1 VLTTH
6 APADPTV
13 VFHVKV
19 ALGMVVSLAI
29 ARLLTGVA
37 RFVQHPAR
45 HKADVLHL
53 TWALVMLVTLLHFW
67 WFQYHL
73 SDIAWRFEVF
83 AFVMTYAV
91 LFFVMCA
98 VLFPDDIAEYA
109 GYRDY
114 FLSRRRWFFGMLA
127 VSMVFD
133 ATDSMLKGRPHF
145 DALGIEYQVHLV
157 VYGVLAL
164 AAAVTRNERFHLMFA
179 VGGLLYQLSWIA
191 RRYDA
196 I

>member
-1 VLTTH
+1 MMER
-6 APADPTV
+6 PPSDPTV

-45 HKADVLHL
+45 HKPDALHL
-53 TWALVMLVTLLHFW
+53 TWALAMLVTLLHFW

-91 LFFVMCA
+91 LYFVMCA

-114 FLSRRRWFFGMLA
+114 LLSRRRWFFGMLA
-127 VSMVFD
+127 VSMAFD
-133 ATDSMLKGRPHF
+133 GIDSLLKGRAHF
-145 DALGIEYQVHLV
+145 DALGVEYPIRLA
-157 VYGVLAL
+157 VYAALAL
-164 AAAVTRNERFHLMFA
+164 AAALTRNERFHLLFA
-179 VGGLLYQLSWIA
+179 VGGLAYQVSWIA

>member
-1 VLTTH
+1 MAH
-6 APADPTV
+6 PPADPTL

-29 ARLLTGVA
+29 ARLLTGTA

-45 HKADVLHL
+45 HKPDVLHL
-53 TWALVMLVTLLHFW
+53 TWALSMLVALLHFW
-67 WFQYHL
+67 WWQYRLTDVWWH
-73 SDIAWRFEVF
+73 FEMF

-91 LFFVMCA
+91 LYFVMCA

-127 VSMVFD
+127 VSMAFD
-133 ATDSMLKGRPHF
+133 AVDSLLKGRAHF
-145 DALGIEYQVHLV
+145 DALGTEYPIRLML
-157 VYGVLAL
+157 YGVLAIV
-164 AAAVTRNERFHLMFA
+164 AAVSRNERFHLVFA
-179 VGGLLYQLSWIA
+179 LGGLAYQLSWIA

>member
-1 VLTTH
+1 MTH
-6 APADPTV
+6 AAADPAL

-29 ARLLTGVA
+29 ARLLTGAA

-45 HKADVLHL
+45 HKPDALHL
-53 TWALVMLVTLLHFW
+53 LWALSMLVALLHFW
-67 WFQYHL
+67 WWQYR
-73 SDIAWRFEVF
+73 ATEVGWRFEAF
-83 AFVMTYAV
+83 AFVVAYAV
-91 LFFVMCA
+91 LYFVMCA
-98 VLFPDDIAEYA
+98 LLFPDDIAEYA

-127 VSMVFD
+127 LSMVFD
-133 ATDSMLKGRPHF
+133 AIDSLLKGRAHV
-145 DALGIEYQVHLV
+145 DALGIEYPIRLAA
-157 VYGVLAL
+157 YVLLALL
-164 AAAVTRNERFHLMFA
+164 AAASRNERFHLLFA
-179 VGGLLYQLSWIA
+179 IGGLAYQVSWIV

>member
-1 VLTTH
+1 MMER
-6 APADPTV
+6 PPSDPTV

-45 HKADVLHL
+45 HRPDVLHL
-53 TWALVMLVTLLHFW
+53 TWAASMLVALLHFW

-73 SDIAWRFEVF
+73 SDIPWRFEVF
-83 AFVMTYAV
+83 AFVMAYAV
-91 LFFVMCA
+91 LYFVMCA

-127 VSMVFD
+127 ASMAFD
-133 ATDSMLKGRPHF
+133 AIDSLLKGRAHV
-145 DALGIEYQVHLV
+145 DALGVEYPIRLV
-157 VYGVLAL
+157 VYAALAL
-164 AAAVTRNERFHLMFA
+164 VAAGIRNERFHVTFA
-179 VGGLLYQLSWIA
+179 IGGLLYQMSWIA
-191 RRYDA
+191 RRYNF

>member
-1 VLTTH
+1 MLTAH
-6 APADPTV
+6 PPADPTV

-29 ARLLTGVA
+29 ARLLTGAA

-53 TWALVMLVTLLHFW
+53 TWALAMLVALLHFW

-73 SDIAWRFEVF
+73 SDIGWRFEVF
-83 AFVMTYAV
+83 AFVMGYAV
-91 LFFVMCA
+91 LYFVMCA

-127 VSMVFD
+127 ASMVFD
-133 ATDSMLKGRPHF
+133 AIDSVLKGREHF
-145 DALGIEYQVHLV
+145 AALGIEYQVRLV
-157 VYGVLAL
+157 AFGALAL
-164 AAAVTRNERFHLMFA
+164 AAAVTRNERFHLAFA
-179 VGGLLYQLSWIA
+179 IGGLLYQLSWIA